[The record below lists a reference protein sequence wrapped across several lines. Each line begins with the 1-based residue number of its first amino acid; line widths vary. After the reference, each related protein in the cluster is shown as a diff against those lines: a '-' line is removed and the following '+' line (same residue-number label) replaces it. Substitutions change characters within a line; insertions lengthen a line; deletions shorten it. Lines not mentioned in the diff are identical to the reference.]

1 MKLPFR
7 IGARGSPLAVAQ
19 AELVA
24 DALRQR
30 HPALSAPGAIDIV
43 RIVTTGD
50 RTQPFG
56 TRLMD
61 VGGKGLFTKEIE
73 DALLDG
79 RIDCA
84 VHSMK
89 DVPTLLLSGLVFP
102 CILPREDP
110 RDAFFSMKAQSIID
124 LPRGARVGSTSM
136 RRQAIL
142 LAARPDLDVV
152 VFRGNVDTRLRKLRE
167 GAVDATL
174 LAVAGLKRLGLAE
187 MIMTVLSTEEMLPA
201 PGQGAIGVQARADD
215 SETVALLHDIS
226 CPVTALR
233 VTAERSFLTE
243 MDGSCRTPLAALMT
257 EPDPTG
263 RARLDVLA
271 ASPDGK
277 LMERGSYMMT
287 VQHEGDALRLG
298 RDAAEDLRR
307 RMDKFG
313 RDVWRVSA

>member
-1 MKLPFR
+1 MPFR

-24 DALRQR
+24 DALRKKY
-30 HPALSAPGAIDIV
+30 PAFAGLQAIEIV

-56 TRLMD
+56 ARLMD
-61 VGGKGLFTKEIE
+61 SGGKGLFTKEIE
-73 DALLDG
+73 EALLEG

-89 DVPTLLLSGLVFP
+89 DVPTLIPSGLTIP
-102 CILPREDP
+102 CFLPREDP
-110 RDAFFSMKAQSIID
+110 RDAFFSMKAQSVAD
-124 LPRGARVGSTSM
+124 LPKGARVGSTSM

-142 LAARPDLDVV
+142 LSQRPDLDVV

-167 GAVDATL
+167 GQVDATL
-174 LAVAGLKRLGLAE
+174 LAVAGLKRLGLGE
-187 MIMTVLSTEEMLPA
+187 MIMTILSTEDMLPA
-201 PGQGAIGVQARADD
+201 PAQGAIGVQTRVDD
-215 SETVALLHDIS
+215 AEIITLLQSVS
-226 CPVTALR
+226 CPITALR
-233 VTAERSFLTE
+233 VTAERSFLAE
-243 MDGSCRTPLAALMT
+243 MDGSCRTPLAALMS

-277 LMERGSYMMT
+277 LIERGTYMMQ
-287 VQHEGDALRLG
+287 VMHEGDAVRLG
-298 RDAAEDLRR
+298 TEAAQDLRS

-313 RDVWRVSA
+313 RDIWRVSG